1 MAMEALEVKDLEE
14 ALAHLKC
21 PREHHRYLRTT
32 NLLERLIGEGRRRSK
47 VFPASQAGKPA

>member
-1 MAMEALEVKDLEE
+1 MEALEVKDLEE